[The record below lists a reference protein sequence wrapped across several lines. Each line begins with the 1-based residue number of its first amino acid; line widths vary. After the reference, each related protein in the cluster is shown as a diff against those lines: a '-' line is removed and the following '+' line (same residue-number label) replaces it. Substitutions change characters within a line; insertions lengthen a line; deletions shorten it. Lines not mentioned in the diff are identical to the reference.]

1 MDGIEGKGEKNSYS
15 TQKAM
20 QQYAAL
26 ILKKLPMIDRVN
38 DEKEMHRVIMEMLEL
53 LGKCTGADRVYIFD
67 KYDDSVEYYTN
78 TYEWCK
84 SGVHSE
90 KDNLQTLAVDDMPCW
105 DKLFRNGETIVIRD
119 LADIRET
126 MPLEYAILKPQNIQS
141 EIAAPIY
148 RRNFLCGFIGL
159 DNPYKNVSELFIQQ
173 LAFVG
178 AHLSA
183 ARDNYRMFNRLEHQ
197 IEMSE
202 KERQILMTLCR
213 DSVSVYRVNL
223 MDNTASIIKLEGYA
237 NSVGLLE
244 QEKKGGLCYFDE
256 ITKYYHAFVI
266 EESAPHLLEDFLPEN
281 LMKALADKDHLSRRF
296 QSVPN
301 DRGQIYFEIRATKI
315 FQSEETFQILV
326 DFRHIDDIIQDER
339 RNQQKL
345 TKALEEARMKNEII
359 SAISKI
365 YFLIYRINLM
375 TDYFEDVSEDV
386 SEDCGEQRMVT
397 LNGRASEKMSVIQNN
412 AVSEYRD
419 ALGRFLD
426 LSTLAMRLGN
436 DETIAVEYLAVDG
449 NWHLARFIVQTRDRD
464 GGVKQVLFVIRLISE
479 EKRREK
485 YLIGAME
492 DANRAN
498 EAKSEFLSR
507 MSHDIR
513 TPMNAIVGFTNIAQS
528 NLYNPDKLQ
537 DCLDKIKMSSNN
549 LQQLIDDVL
558 DLSKIESGELKMTEE
573 AVNISEIC
581 DLYRNTIGGMADEKK
596 INYTV
601 HMHDIFFNLVK
612 TDSLRLG
619 QIYMNLLSNAVK
631 YTPEGGKVNFEIYEE
646 KLPDPDK
653 GKVRLISIVRDNG
666 IGMSEAFMKKMYSRF
681 SRAVDT
687 RVNKVRGSGLGLA
700 IVKEIVDMMGG
711 TIEVESHEQ
720 KGTTFKVMLELPYL
734 EEKNSGSNALENN
747 QNLEEEI
754 ILPDRRL
761 NILVAED
768 NDLNYEIIEEQLK
781 MYGIHCVHAVNGKD
795 CVEKFA
801 GEQQETFDAILMDMQ
816 MPVMNGME
824 AADIIRR
831 MPYKKASEIPIIAL
845 TANAYQEDIRKCL
858 DAGMNTHLSK
868 PVEIKTL
875 LRTIL
880 KYIH

>member
-1 MDGIEGKGEKNSYS
+1 MDGKDEKNSYS

-38 DEKEMHRVIMEMLEL
+38 DEEEMYSVIMEMLEL

-67 KYDDSVEYYTN
+67 KCDDNVEYYTN
-78 TYEWCK
+78 TYEWCE

-90 KDNLQTLAVDDMPCW
+90 KDNLQTLAVDDMPRW
-105 DKLFRNGETIVIRD
+105 DELFRKGETIVIRD
-119 LADIRET
+119 LEEIRET
-126 MPLEYAILKPQNIQS
+126 MPLEYAILKPQDIQS

-159 DNPYKNVSELFIQQ
+159 DNPYKGVSELFIHQ

-183 ARDNYRMFNRLEHQ
+183 ARDNYRMFSRLEHQ

-202 KERQILMTLCR
+202 RERQILMTLCM

-223 MDNTASIIKLEGYA
+223 LNNTASIIKLEGYA

-256 ITKYYHAFVI
+256 ITKYYLAFVI
-266 EESAPHLLEDFLPEN
+266 EESAPHLLEDFSPEN
-281 LMKALADKDHLSRRF
+281 LMKELANKDHISRRF

-315 FQSEETFQILV
+315 LQSEENFQILV

-386 SEDCGEQRMVT
+386 SEDCAEHRMVS
-397 LNGRASEKMSVIQNN
+397 LNGRASEKMRVIQDY

-426 LSTLAMRLGN
+426 LSTLAMRLEN
-436 DETIAVEYLAVDG
+436 DESIAAEYLAVDG
-449 NWHLARFIVQTRDRD
+449 NWHLARFIVQTRDKD
-464 GGVKQVLFVIRLISE
+464 GAVKQVLFVIRLISE

-528 NLYNPDKLQ
+528 NLYNPHKMK
-537 DCLDKIKMSSNN
+537 DCLDKIKLSSSN

-558 DLSKIESGELKMTEE
+558 DLSKIESGKLKMTEE
-573 AVNISEIC
+573 TVNLSELAE
-581 DLYRNTIGGMADEKK
+581 LYRNTIGGMAHDKK

-601 HMHDIFFNLVK
+601 HMHDIFFNMVK

-619 QIYMNLLSNAVK
+619 QIYMNLLSNAIK
-631 YTPEGGKVNFEIYEE
+631 YTPEGGKVDFEIYEE
-646 KLPDPDK
+646 KLPDK
-653 GKVRLISIVRDNG
+653 GEVRLISIVRDNG
-666 IGMSEAFMKKMYSRF
+666 IGMSEEFMKKMYSRF

-720 KGTTFKVMLELPYL
+720 KGTTFKVILDLPYL
-734 EEKNSGSNALENN
+734 EEENNDNNTSEKN
-747 QNLEEEI
+747 QNLEEAGEEI
-754 ILPDRRL
+754 LLPDRRL
-761 NILVAED
+761 KILVAED

-781 MYGIHCVHAVNGKD
+781 MYGIHCVRAVNGKD

-801 GEQQETFDAILMDMQ
+801 EALPGTFDVILMDMQ

-845 TANAYQEDIRKCL
+845 TANAYQEDIQRCL
-858 DAGMNTHLSK
+858 AAGMNTHLSK
-868 PVEIKTL
+868 PIEIKML
-875 LRTIL
+875 LRTIM
-880 KYIH
+880 KYIQ

>member
-1 MDGIEGKGEKNSYS
+1 MDGKDEKNSYS

-38 DEKEMHRVIMEMLEL
+38 DEAEMLDVIMEMLEL

-67 KYDDSVEYYTN
+67 KCDDRVEYYTN
-78 TYEWCK
+78 TYEWCA

-105 DKLFRNGETIVIRD
+105 DKLFSKGETIVIRD
-119 LADIRET
+119 LEEIRET

-159 DNPYKNVSELFIQQ
+159 DNPYSNVSELFIQQ

-183 ARDNYRMFNRLEHQ
+183 ARDNYMMFARLEHQ
-197 IEMSE
+197 IELSE
-202 KERQILMTLCR
+202 KERQILMTLCM

-223 MDNTASIIKLEGYA
+223 LDNTASIIKLEGYA
-237 NSVGLLE
+237 NSAGLLE

-266 EESAPHLLEDFLPEN
+266 EDSAPHFLEDFAPEN
-281 LMKALADKDHLSRRF
+281 LRRELADKDHISRRF
-296 QSVPN
+296 QSIPN

-315 FQSEETFQILV
+315 LQSEDTFQILV

-345 TKALEEARMKNEII
+345 TKALEEARTKNEII

-365 YFLIYRINLM
+365 YFLIYRINLGA
-375 TDYFEDVSEDV
+375 DYFEDVSEDV
-386 SEDCGEQRMVT
+386 SEDCAEHRMVS
-397 LNGRASEKMSVIQNN
+397 LNGNASERMKIIQSY
-412 AVSEYRD
+412 AASEYRD
-419 ALGRFLD
+419 AVGRFFD
-426 LSTLAMRLGN
+426 LSTLAMRLGD
-436 DETIAVEYLAVDG
+436 DESVALEYLAVDG
-449 NWHLARFIVQTRDRD
+449 NWHLARFIVQTRDKD

-513 TPMNAIVGFTNIAQS
+513 TPMNAIVGFTNIARM
-528 NLYNPDKLQ
+528 NLENPDKMR

-573 AVNISEIC
+573 IVDLSEVC
-581 DLYRNTIGGMADEKK
+581 ELYRNTIGGMADEKK
-596 INYTV
+596 IDYTV
-601 HMHDIFFNLVK
+601 HMHDIFFNLVQ

-619 QIYMNLLSNAVK
+619 QIYMNLLSNAIK
-631 YTPEGGKVNFEIYEE
+631 YTPEGGKVNFEVYEE
-646 KLPDPDK
+646 KLPAPDK

-666 IGMSEAFMKKMYSRF
+666 IGMSEEFMKKMYSRF

-700 IVKEIVDMMGG
+700 IVREIVDIMGG

-720 KGTTFKVMLELPYL
+720 KGTTFKVILELPYL
-734 EEKNSGSNALENN
+734 QEKILKSDPSVGTSNSKDGMA
-747 QNLEEEI
+747 
-754 ILPDRRL
+754 LPDRRL
-761 NILVAED
+761 KILIAED

-781 MYGIHCVHAVNGKD
+781 MYGIQCVRAVDGKD

-801 GEQQETFDAILMDMQ
+801 GAQQETFDAILMDMQ

-845 TANAYQEDIRKCL
+845 TANAYQEDIKKCL

-868 PVEIKTL
+868 PIEIKTL
-875 LRTIL
+875 LQTIM
-880 KYIH
+880 KYIQ